1 LRYVYASKLRADVV
15 PLELL
20 GSRLCKSWLIE
31 LEDEELAE
39 FEPKFSLS
47 CCRTVAPEELGAM
60 EASSDMALLTAEL
73 SPAAR
78 A

>member
-1 LRYVYASKLRADVV
+1 MGYVYASRLREDVV
-15 PLELL
+15 LLALL
-20 GSRLCKSWLIE
+20 GSRLCRSWLIE
-31 LEDEELAE
+31 LEDEEMPE

-60 EASSDMALLTAEL
+60 EASSDKALLTAEF
-73 SPAAR
+73 SPAPR